1 MHTVLLFQTTHQ
13 TQSYGSCFPRSFQK
27 LNQVTGNGKKTGLS
41 LKNIFYTCC
50 ERLMVHLQQR
60 EVNIDEAKFT
70 LQGLRQHYH
79 PPLPAFHVVTIL
91 FT

>member
-27 LNQVTGNGKKTGLS
+27 LNQVTGNGKKTGPS

-60 EVNIDEAKFT
+60 EVNIDEAKLT
-70 LQGLRQHYH
+70 LQGLMKHYVY
-79 PPLPAFHVVTIL
+79 PL
-91 FT
+91 